1 MKISHMQL
9 FIDSLIHPKKLAT
22 FRIMSIGKVIQ
33 YVFLLI
39 AIITAFSLGQFINS
53 GAEQVFTYEEIE
65 NFAADLK
72 WLVYPIAVVFLFIM
86 NSLVLFAK
94 ISLYAFAGSFLLKPM
109 NRRGEYRQ
117 IWRTTAFAITW
128 ETLVSILFSVF
139 PISSTATTL
148 ISIFITMTILILALT
163 KYPLLKR

>member
-9 FIDSLIHPKKLAT
+9 LVDSLIHPKKLAAY
-22 FRIMSIGKVIQ
+22 RIMSIGKVIQ

-39 AIITAFSLGQFINS
+39 LLVTAFSLGQFITT
-53 GAEQVFTYEEIE
+53 GAQEVFNYEEIE
-65 NFAADLK
+65 QYATDLK
-72 WLVYPIAVVFLFIM
+72 WLVYPIAAVLLFVM
-86 NSLVLFAK
+86 NSLIMFAK
-94 ISLYAFAGSFLLKPM
+94 ISFYAFACSFLLKPM

-128 ETLVSILFSVF
+128 ATLLSIVFAIFPVSSKFITIV
-139 PISSTATTL
+139 
-148 ISIFITMTILILALT
+148 SIFITMMIVIVALT